1 MKEKAEIKHT
11 YLLQPP
17 RRGDTLDQQR
27 ELLGAAAL
35 PRGHGYGERR
45 NVDERGAAVVT
56 PGRGAFAGG
65 ARVATASAATA
76 TAAASATTAATAA
89 TTAAAAAFFFSFLSL
104 RSQKR
109 PLVHHIDRLR
119 VRDDQPRRRRRR
131 RTIAPSSVHHH
142 HRSQR
147 LVKSFPFR
155 LACLGALVAARR
167 IQVQPNLFF

>member
-1 MKEKAEIKHT
+1 MKEKAEITHT
-11 YLLQPP
+11 YLRQPP

-65 ARVATASAATA
+65 ALVATASAATA

-89 TTAAAAAFFFSFLSL
+89 TTAATAAFFFSFLSL

-119 VRDDQPRRRRRR
+119 VRDDQPRRRQRA
-131 RTIAPSSVHHH
+131 IAPPFLRRQH